1 MWKLKELKDKF
12 FNLNKNDI
20 VKNLKEVGNSFVPA
34 ESEIKVYYKD
44 LEKQKKEILKQIK
57 LLEEQIE
64 QYREIGAKDT
74 MSWLQGYKE
83 ILNDQLKEIDS
94 AEVKLGEDK

>member
-1 MWKLKELKDKF
+1 MGKLKDLKAKLFRMSSKDVK
-12 FNLNKNDI
+12 DI
-20 VKNLKEVGNSFVPA
+20 KKQSSQNEN
-34 ESEIKVYYKD
+34 EIKVYYKD
-44 LEKQKKEILKQIK
+44 LEKQKKEILKQIE
-57 LLEEQIE
+57 LLNEQIE

-74 MSWLQGYKE
+74 MNWLQGYKE

>member
-20 VKNLKEVGNSFVPA
+20 VKNLKEVGDSFVPA

-44 LEKQKKEILKQIK
+44 LEKQKNQILTQIK
-57 LLEEQIE
+57 MLDEQINE
-64 QYREIGAKDT
+64 YREIGAKDT
-74 MSWLQGYKE
+74 MNWLQGYKD
-83 ILNDQLKEIDS
+83 ILNDQLKEIDNT
-94 AEVKLGEDK
+94 EVKFGEDK

>member
-20 VKNLKEVGNSFVPA
+20 VKNLKEVRDSFVPA

-44 LEKQKKEILKQIK
+44 LEKQKNQILTQIK
-57 LLEEQIE
+57 MLNEQINE
-64 QYREIGAKDT
+64 YREIGAKDT

-83 ILNDQLKEIDS
+83 ILNDQLKEIDNS
-94 AEVKLGEDK
+94 EVRLREDK

>member
-1 MWKLKELKDKF
+1 MGKLRDLKDKF
-12 FNLNKNDI
+12 FKLNKNDI
-20 VKNLKEVGNSFVPA
+20 VKNLEEVGDSFFSA
-34 ESEIKVYYKD
+34 EREIKVYYKD

-74 MSWLQGYKE
+74 MSWLQGYKD
-83 ILNDQLKEIDS
+83 ILNDQLKEIDNT
-94 AEVKLGEDK
+94 EVKFGEDK

>member
-57 LLEEQIE
+57 LLNEQIE

-74 MSWLQGYKE
+74 MNWLIGYKD
-83 ILNDQLKEIDS
+83 ILNDQLKEIDNT
-94 AEVKLGEDK
+94 EVKFGEDK

>member
-1 MWKLKELKDKF
+1 MWKLKEIKDKF

-57 LLEEQIE
+57 LLNEQIE

-74 MSWLQGYKE
+74 MNWLIGYKD
-83 ILNDQLKEIDS
+83 ILNDQLKEIDNT
-94 AEVKLGEDK
+94 ELKFGEDK

>member
-20 VKNLKEVGNSFVPA
+20 VKNLKEVRDSFVPA

-57 LLEEQIE
+57 LLNEQIE

-74 MSWLQGYKE
+74 MNWLIGYKD
-83 ILNDQLKEIDS
+83 ILNDQLKEIDNT
-94 AEVKLGEDK
+94 EVKFGEDK

>member
-1 MWKLKELKDKF
+1 MGKLRDLKDKF
-12 FNLNKNDI
+12 FKLNKNDI
-20 VKNLKEVGNSFVPA
+20 VKNLEEVGDSFFSA
-34 ESEIKVYYKD
+34 EREIKVYYKD

-83 ILNDQLKEIDS
+83 ILNDQLKEIDNT
-94 AEVKLGEDK
+94 EVKLGEDK

>member
-20 VKNLKEVGNSFVPA
+20 VKNLKEVGDSFVPA

-44 LEKQKKEILKQIK
+44 LEKQKNQILAQIK
-57 LLEEQIE
+57 MLDEQINE
-64 QYREIGAKDT
+64 YREIGAKDT
-74 MSWLQGYKE
+74 MNWLQGYKD
-83 ILNDQLKEIDS
+83 ILNDQMKEIDNT
-94 AEVKLGEDK
+94 EVKLSEDK

>member
-1 MWKLKELKDKF
+1 MGKLRDLKDKF
-12 FNLNKNDI
+12 FKLNKNDI
-20 VKNLKEVGNSFVPA
+20 VKNLEEVGDSFFSA
-34 ESEIKVYYKD
+34 EREIKVYYKD

-83 ILNDQLKEIDS
+83 ILNNQLKEIDNT
-94 AEVKLGEDK
+94 EVKLGEDK